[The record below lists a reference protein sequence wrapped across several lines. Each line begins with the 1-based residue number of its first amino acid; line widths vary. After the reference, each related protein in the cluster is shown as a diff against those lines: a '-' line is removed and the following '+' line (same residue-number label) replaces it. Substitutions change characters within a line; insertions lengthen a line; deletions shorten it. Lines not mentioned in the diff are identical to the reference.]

1 MQLGNKELKLSL
13 FTDDMIVCIENP
25 KEGSET
31 WSYKIC
37 KWRHKG
43 KYFWVRQRFL
53 NMTLKAWITHQK
65 IDKLC
70 CIKMK
75 NFSVKDT
82 VQRRKRQIIGCEKM
96 FAKHISEKLFISEY
110 KKNSQN
116 SMVRKQTGHPIKNE
130 EQI

>member
-1 MQLGNKELKLSL
+1 
-13 FTDDMIVCIENP
+13 
-25 KEGSET
+25 
-31 WSYKIC
+31 
-37 KWRHKG
+37 
-43 KYFWVRQRFL
+43 
-53 NMTLKAWITHQK
+53 
-65 IDKLC
+65 
-70 CIKMK
+70 MK

-130 EQI
+130 EQIQTHLSKKIHGQQISIRKDA